1 MLTPHP
7 DFRSN
12 ALAPTSLPLPLPPSF
27 LFVWFW
33 GVPAHVHYFGPSAWG
48 RGGQAFWVMVGWL
61 RALVPWC
68 IAVWGPS
75 FAASPRGVLG
85 RRAFQLL
92 APGLYPLSLVVCRL
106 CLCALCSIIS
116 CLMLDYMLYSHFFA
130 SLVSLGLGANSSLS
144 TLSNSGRK
152 TSVSMRSLGCRPTSA
167 SFGSSGRV
175 SGAWSVEPKSQMGQ
189 QVQGQQVTGASEAS
203 SY

>member
-1 MLTPHP
+1 
-7 DFRSN
+7 
-12 ALAPTSLPLPLPPSF
+12 
-27 LFVWFW
+27 
-33 GVPAHVHYFGPSAWG
+33 
-48 RGGQAFWVMVGWL
+48 MVGWL

-92 APGLYPLSLVVCRL
+92 APGLYPLSLVVCL
-106 CLCALCSIIS
+106 
-116 CLMLDYMLYSHFFA
+116 
-130 SLVSLGLGANSSLS
+130 SLGLGANSSLS

-189 QVQGQQVTGASEAS
+189 Q
-203 SY
+203 